1 MYGLSMSIFMLFVT
15 FALLDK
21 ILDIMKRFFIT
32 LILAIVAFVG
42 ANAQLLYKIS
52 GNGLDA
58 PSYIVGTYHL
68 APASFVDSIPGA
80 RAALDAVGQV
90 CGEIGMAEMNSPEG
104 TKKVMAAMMLP
115 DGKSLKDVLSPEEFA
130 KLDAY
135 MTDVMGVG
143 LSNPM
148 IAAQLG
154 KMTPMA
160 ISTQLQLLQYMKMT
174 PGFNPNALIDSYFQT
189 AAAKMGKPVLGLET
203 IDFQISVLYK
213 GRSIDRQTVQL
224 MCMIDNKEYELMMMK
239 SLTDAYFSQNMEKL
253 LEITEEK
260 LGNKCDSTPEEDE
273 ALIYGRNADW
283 AVKMPAIMEGKST
296 LFVVGA
302 AHMPGE
308 RGVLELLRKSGYTV
322 EAVR

>member
-1 MYGLSMSIFMLFVT
+1 
-15 FALLDK
+15 
-21 ILDIMKRFFIT
+21 MKRFFIT

-58 PSYIVGTYHL
+58 PSYIIGTYHL
-68 APASFVDSIPGA
+68 APASFVDSISGA
-80 RAALDAVGQV
+80 RAVLDAVGQV

-104 TKKVMAAMMLP
+104 TKKVMEAMMLP

-203 IDFQISVLYK
+203 IDFQISVLYT
-213 GRSIDRQTVQL
+213 GTSIERQKEQL
-224 MCMIDNKEYELMMMK
+224 MCMLDNQEYNFMIMK
-239 SLTDAYFSQNMEKL
+239 NVTEAYFSQNIEKIC
-253 LEITEEK
+253 EVTEEK
-260 LGNKCDSTPEEDE
+260 LGNSCDTTPEEDE
-273 ALIYGRNADW
+273 ALIYGRNVDW
-283 AVKMPAIMEGKST
+283 AEKMPEIMSSEST

-302 AHMPGE
+302 AHLPGE
-308 RGVLELLRKSGYTV
+308 RGVIELLKNKGYLV
-322 EAVR
+322 EPVK

>member
-1 MYGLSMSIFMLFVT
+1 
-15 FALLDK
+15 
-21 ILDIMKRFFIT
+21 MKRIFIT
-32 LILAIVAFVG
+32 FVMAVMAFAGV
-42 ANAQLLYKIS
+42 NAQLLYKIS
-52 GNGLDA
+52 GNGLET

-80 RAALDAVGQV
+80 RAALETVTQV
-90 CGEIGMAEMNSPEG
+90 CGELSMDEMSSPEG
-104 TKKVMAAMMLP
+104 TGKIMAAMMLP
-115 DGKSLKDVLSPEEFA
+115 DGQSLKDVLSAEEFD

-135 MTDVMGVG
+135 MAGVMGVG

-148 IAAQLG
+148 VAAQLG

-160 ISTQLQLLQYMKMT
+160 IATQMQLLQYMKMT

-189 AAAKMGKPVLGLET
+189 EAAKSGKPVIGFET
-203 IDFQISVLYK
+203 MDFQISVLYK
-213 GRSIDRQTVQL
+213 GRSIERQKVQL
-224 MCMIDNKEYELMMMK
+224 MCMIDNQEYELMMMK
-239 SLTDAYFSQNMEKL
+239 ALTDAYFSRNIDKI

-283 AVKMPAIMEGKST
+283 AEKMPAIMGGKST

-302 AHMPGE
+302 AHLPGE
-308 RGVLELLRKSGYTV
+308 RGVLELLKKGGYTV
-322 EAVR
+322 EGVK

>member
-1 MYGLSMSIFMLFVT
+1 MLFVT

-42 ANAQLLYKIS
+42 VNAQLLYKIS

-213 GRSIDRQTVQL
+213 GRSIERQTVQL

-260 LGNKCDSTPEEDE
+260 LGNKCDSTPDEDE

-283 AVKMPAIMEGKST
+283 AVKMPAIMEGKPT

-302 AHMPGE
+302 AHLPGE
-308 RGVLELLRKSGYTV
+308 RGVLELLRKSGYMV
-322 EAVR
+322 EAVK